1 MAKTKISEFDSNPA
15 NNTDID
21 GINLAEGM
29 APGLVNNAIR
39 ELMAQLKDYQAG
51 LAGDNVTVGGN
62 LSVAGTSSFTGNAAF
77 SGTLTLSGRNVD
89 AFPSGTKML
98 FQQTSAP
105 VGWTKD
111 TTHDNKALRVVTG
124 TAGSGGSV
132 NFTTAFASQSV
143 GGTALTEANLP
154 SHLHTYSGNTG
165 GQSNDHAH
173 SGTTASEN
181 QNHTHSG
188 TTGGHSVDHAHFFSA
203 GTSGAGAHS
212 HSTTYP
218 YEIYNTDGPQNLTG
232 GNGGSSGS
240 HEINGVGDHS
250 HSVSGWTGGVSTD
263 HSHNFTTSGISNNHQ
278 HAFTT
283 GGVNQNHTH
292 AFSGNT
298 SSVGSG
304 TTHTHSL
311 NIAVS
316 YVDVIICTKS

>member
-1 MAKTKISEFDSNPA
+1 MAKTRISEFDSNPA

-39 ELMAQLKDYQAG
+39 ELMAQLKDLQAG
-51 LAGDNVTVGGN
+51 LAGDNFTVGGN
-62 LSVAGTSSFTGNAAF
+62 LSVTGTAAF
-77 SGTLTLSGRNVD
+77 TAATLGGRPVD
-89 AFPSGTKML
+89 ALPSGTKAL
-98 FQQTSAP
+98 FAQTNAP
-105 VGWTKD
+105 TGWVKD

-132 NFTTAFASQSV
+132 NFTTAFAGQNV

-154 SHLHTYSGNTG
+154 AHLHTYSGTTSN
-165 GQSNDHAH
+165 QSNDHSH
-173 SGTTASEN
+173 SGTTNSEN

-188 TTGGHSVDHAHFFSA
+188 TTSGHSVDHAHYFSA
-203 GTSGAGAHS
+203 GTSGVGDHTHSTTVNLDRSPTNAGNSVYGDEAYYGSTSLTSGGAGAHS
-212 HSTTYP
+212 HT
-218 YEIYNTDGPQNLTG
+218 
-232 GNGGSSGS
+232 
-240 HEINGVGDHS
+240 VA
-250 HSVSGWTGGVSTD
+250 GWTGGVNTD
-263 HSHNFTTSGISNNHQ
+263 HSHNFTTGGMSNSHQ
-278 HAFTT
+278 HQFST
-283 GGVNQNHTH
+283 GGVSANHTH
-292 AFSGNT
+292 VFSGNT

>member
-1 MAKTKISEFDSNPA
+1 MAKVKISEFDSNPA

-39 ELMAQLKDYQAG
+39 ELMAQLKDFQAG
-51 LAGDNVTVGGN
+51 LAGDNFTVGGN
-62 LSVAGTSSFTGNAAF
+62 LSVTGTSSFTGNVAF
-77 SGTLTLSGRNVD
+77 SGGLTLSGRNVD
-89 AFPSGTKML
+89 AFASGTKML

-132 NFTTAFASQSV
+132 NFTTAFANQSV

-154 SHLHTYSGNTG
+154 AHLHTFSGNTG
-165 GQSNDHAH
+165 NQSADHTH

-188 TTGGHSVDHAHFFSA
+188 TTGGESADHAHFFSA
-203 GTSGAGAHS
+203 GTSGA
-212 HSTTYP
+212 
-218 YEIYNTDGPQNLTG
+218 NTHYHTG
-232 GNGGSSGS
+232 GERYIVKTSYDQDIRFDGNLHISGS
-240 HEINGVGDHS
+240 ESHS
-250 HSVSGWTGGVSTD
+250 HSVSGWTGGRNTGHVHGFSTG
-263 HSHNFTTSGISNNHQ
+263 GISNNHQ
-278 HAFTT
+278 HAFST
-283 GGVNQNHTH
+283 GGVSTNHTH

>member
-39 ELMAQLKDYQAG
+39 ELMAQLKDLQAG
-51 LAGDNVTVGGN
+51 LAGDNFTVGGN
-62 LSVAGTSSFTGNAAF
+62 LSVTGTAAF
-77 SGTLTLSGRNVD
+77 TAATLGGRPVD
-89 AFPSGTKML
+89 ALPSGTKAL
-98 FQQTSAP
+98 FAQTNAP
-105 VGWTKD
+105 TGWVKD

-132 NFTTAFASQSV
+132 NFTTAFASQNV

-154 SHLHTYSGNTG
+154 AHLHTYSGTTSNH
-165 GQSNDHAH
+165 SNDHTH
-173 SGTTASEN
+173 SGTTGNEN

-203 GTSGAGAHS
+203 GTSGVGDHAHGMPDGGWGQAGQDNGGITGASGPNQYGQRGAQSTNGAGAHS
-212 HSTTYP
+212 HT
-218 YEIYNTDGPQNLTG
+218 
-232 GNGGSSGS
+232 
-240 HEINGVGDHS
+240 VA
-250 HSVSGWTGGVSTD
+250 GWTGGVSTD
-263 HSHNFTTSGISNNHQ
+263 HSHNFTTGGISNNHQ

-283 GGVNQNHTH
+283 GGVNAGHTH
-292 AFSGNT
+292 TFSGNT